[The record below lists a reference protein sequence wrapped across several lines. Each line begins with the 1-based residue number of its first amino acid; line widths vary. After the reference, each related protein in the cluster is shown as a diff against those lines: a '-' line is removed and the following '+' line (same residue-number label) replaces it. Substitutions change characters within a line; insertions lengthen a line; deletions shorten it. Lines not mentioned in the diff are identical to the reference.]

1 MAITGLGGEGRDE
14 MTQRSPQYPRDSR
27 GEQTGV
33 NRSTDGHF
41 IGHRGDDGAIEYGF
55 DVGCGEGLVRV
66 R

>member
-1 MAITGLGGEGRDE
+1 

-55 DVGCGEGLVRV
+55 DVGCGEGSSGFVDEHDTARS
-66 R
+66 